1 MAEASFRIGI
11 AAESAN
17 DAREIAY
24 LVDLLI
30 EADVD
35 WTRGLLDDYRRWS
48 GLSHASAYFDL
59 HTWNDELR
67 RRGLRLNGDFA
78 RGPDARMIR
87 GLILL
92 FSRPEAGMAPPDA
105 VVICRDT
112 DGVAERAEVA
122 RQVRDQHTNGS
133 PPVALA
139 LPHPEHEAWLISG
152 FHAESDEDRARLE
165 QLRRTLGADPT
176 TSSHTL
182 RSTSDSSP
190 KDCKA
195 VLATLTAART
205 PEAVAERRAA
215 CVRYLVGHAASASEP
230 NGLAT
235 FMQEVRA
242 HIVGLLAPPR
252 PTSAPP

>member
-35 WTRGLLDDYRRWS
+35 WARGLLDDYRRWS
-48 GLSHASAYFDL
+48 GLSHASAYFNI

-67 RRGLRLNGDFA
+67 RRRLRLNGDFA
-78 RGPDARMIR
+78 RGPDAKMIR

-92 FSRPEAGMAPPDA
+92 FSHPEAGMARPDA

-112 DGVAERAEVA
+112 DGVTERAGVA

-152 FHAESDEDRARLE
+152 FHANSDEEQARLE

-176 TSSHTL
+176 TNSHTL

-195 VLATLTAART
+195 VLATLTEART
-205 PEAVAERRAA
+205 PEEVAERRAA
-215 CVRYLVGHAASASEP
+215 CVRHLVGRATSVSEP

-235 FMQEVRA
+235 FIREVRA
-242 HIVGLLAPPR
+242 QIVSLLAPPGP
-252 PTSAPP
+252 PTPPP